1 MNNKKEIILY
11 LIFGVLTTVVSLLT
25 YYICT
30 ITFLNPNNA
39 VEIQIANIISW
50 ITCVTFAFF
59 TNRKYVFE
67 SKEDIKKE
75 GIKFYISR
83 LSALLIDV
91 VMIFIFVS
99 LLKVNDKIIK
109 LVNQV
114 IIIIFNYIAS
124 KVFVFKKGK
133 QLWN

>member
-1 MNNKKEIILY
+1 MSKKKEIILY
-11 LIFGVLTTVVSLLT
+11 LIFGVLTTVVSLAA
-25 YYICT
+25 YYLCT

-39 VEIQIANIISW
+39 IEIQIANIISW
-50 ITCVTFAFF
+50 IICVTFAFF

-99 LLKVNDKIIK
+99 LLKINDKIIK

-124 KVFVFKKGK
+124 KLFVFKKGK
-133 QLWN
+133 

>member
-39 VEIQIANIISW
+39 IEIQIANIISW

-75 GIKFYISR
+75 EIKFYISR

-99 LLKVNDKIIK
+99 LLKINDKIIK

-124 KVFVFKKGK
+124 KLFVFKKGK
-133 QLWN
+133 

>member
-1 MNNKKEIILY
+1 MKNKKEIILY

-25 YYICT
+25 YYLCT
-30 ITFLNPNNA
+30 ITFLNPNNPI
-39 VEIQIANIISW
+39 EIQIANIVSW

-59 TNRKYVFE
+59 TNRKYVFD
-67 SKEDIKKE
+67 SKENIKKE
-75 GIKFYISR
+75 AVKFYISR

-91 VMIFIFVS
+91 VMIFVFVS
-99 LLKVNDKIIK
+99 LLKINDKIIK

-124 KVFVFKKGK
+124 KLFVFKKGK
-133 QLWN
+133 

>member
-1 MNNKKEIILY
+1 MKNKKEIILY

-25 YYICT
+25 YYLCT

-39 VEIQIANIISW
+39 VEIQIANIVSW

-59 TNRKYVFE
+59 TNRKYVFN
-67 SKEDIKKE
+67 SKENIKKE
-75 GIKFYISR
+75 AVKFYISR

-91 VMIFIFVS
+91 IMIFVFVS
-99 LLKVNDKIIK
+99 VLKINDKIIK

-124 KVFVFKKGK
+124 KLFVFKKGK
-133 QLWN
+133 

>member
-1 MNNKKEIILY
+1 MSKKKEIILY
-11 LIFGVLTTVVSLLT
+11 LIFGILTTVVSLST
-25 YYICT
+25 YYLCT

-39 VEIQIANIISW
+39 IEIQIANIISW

-99 LLKVNDKIIK
+99 LLKINDKIIK

-124 KVFVFKKGK
+124 KLFVFKKGK
-133 QLWN
+133 

>member
-39 VEIQIANIISW
+39 IEIQIANIISW

-99 LLKVNDKIIK
+99 LLKINDKIIK

-124 KVFVFKKGK
+124 KLFVFKKGK
-133 QLWN
+133 

>member
-39 VEIQIANIISW
+39 IEIQIANIISW

-59 TNRKYVFE
+59 TNRKNVFE

-99 LLKVNDKIIK
+99 LLKINDKIIK

-124 KVFVFKKGK
+124 KLFVFKKGK
-133 QLWN
+133 

>member
-1 MNNKKEIILY
+1 MKNKKEILLY

-25 YYICT
+25 YYLCT

-67 SKEDIKKE
+67 SKENIKKE
-75 GIKFYISR
+75 AVKFYISR

-91 VMIFIFVS
+91 IMIFVFVS
-99 LLKVNDKIIK
+99 ILKINDKIIK

-124 KVFVFKKGK
+124 KLFVFKKGK
-133 QLWN
+133 

>member
-39 VEIQIANIISW
+39 IEIQIANIISW

-67 SKEDIKKE
+67 SKESIKKE

-99 LLKVNDKIIK
+99 LLKINDKIIK

-124 KVFVFKKGK
+124 KLFVFKKG
-133 QLWN
+133 N

>member
-1 MNNKKEIILY
+1 MKNKKEIILY

-25 YYICT
+25 YYLCT

-50 ITCVTFAFF
+50 VTCVTFAFF
-59 TNRKYVFE
+59 TNRKYVFD
-67 SKEDIKKE
+67 SKENIKKE
-75 GIKFYISR
+75 AVKFYISR

-91 VMIFIFVS
+91 VMIFVFVS
-99 LLKVNDKIIK
+99 VLKINDKIIK

-124 KVFVFKKGK
+124 KLFVFKKGK
-133 QLWN
+133 

>member
-1 MNNKKEIILY
+1 MKNKKEIILY

-25 YYICT
+25 YYLCT

-50 ITCVTFAFF
+50 IACVTFAFF
-59 TNRKYVFE
+59 TNRKYVFD
-67 SKEDIKKE
+67 SKGNIKKE
-75 GIKFYISR
+75 AVKFYISR

-91 VMIFIFVS
+91 VMIFVFVS
-99 LLKVNDKIIK
+99 VLKINDKIIK

-124 KVFVFKKGK
+124 KLFVFKKGK
-133 QLWN
+133 